1 MHVLPLKKKK
11 IKLVRFKKYEINEI
25 MAIYSKKISIGEW
38 KDYSICFRK
47 NYALFCIH
55 KSSHIQPTFEIMKKK
70 GNETVFS
77 LNSNNKLIKKSNSLS
92 KILEYFKRPKLTL
105 VS

>member
-1 MHVLPLKKKK
+1 MNKLNSNKDIVSFNKNELYK
-11 IKLVRFKKYEINEI
+11 IME
-25 MAIYSKKISIGEW
+25 IYSKKISIGEW

-55 KSSHIQPTFEIMKKK
+55 KSSYVQPSFEIMKKK
-70 GNETVFS
+70 GNETTFS
-77 LNSNNKLIKKSNSLS
+77 LKSNNKLLKKSNSLS
-92 KILEYFKRPKLTL
+92 KILEYFKKPKLTL